1 MCWQVV
7 SILTFSPTS
16 ASMNA
21 FRLFLIKS
29 APLIEIV
36 CSFQIQFVQEWSLIK
51 CNTKSKHLF
60 SINFL
65 IVKHKESLSSHYPG
79 HRMIIWW
86 KREGKYMIS
95 SCQITIQISTL
106 DCKILSK
113 IKEEEPLKMN
123 TWRPKV
129 EGILRKDL
137 TWVNGSFHNSA
148 IYRGLHSL

>member
-21 FRLFLIKS
+21 FRLFLLKS

-51 CNTKSKHLF
+51 CDTKSKHC
-60 SINFL
+60 FL
-65 IVKHKESLSSHYPG
+65 STFWSWNTKNHYCSHYPG

-137 TWVNGSFHNSA
+137 TSVNGSFHNSA